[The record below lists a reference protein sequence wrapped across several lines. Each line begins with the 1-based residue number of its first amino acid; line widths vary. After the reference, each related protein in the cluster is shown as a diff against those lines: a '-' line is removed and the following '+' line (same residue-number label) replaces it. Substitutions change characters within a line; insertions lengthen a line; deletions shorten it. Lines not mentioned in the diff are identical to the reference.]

1 MDKVYNLQ
9 VTYDELIELRILLK
23 REILDL
29 EEHIV
34 FLPLAPEYETHKLN
48 LLNSLYDK
56 VTS

>member
-9 VTYDELIELRILLK
+9 VTYDELIELSILLK
-23 REILDL
+23 REITDL
-29 EEHIV
+29 EKYVV
-34 FLPLAPEYETHKLN
+34 FLPLVTEYETHKLN

>member
-23 REILDL
+23 SEILDL
-29 EEHIV
+29 EEYIM
-34 FLPLAPEYETHKLN
+34 FLPAPEYETHKLN